1 MVIDEKGLIR
11 VMNAAHKSDGYKV
24 AVEDSADI
32 VNVIISH
39 PLWTVVIQKSELPR
53 KVLGLIAEHVGEIPK
68 PGTAYQVKKRQTQTE
83 IFSMAI
89 QVLQDFHS
97 GEKPRRI
104 IRRTSLVLDG
114 YPLWQVATEQ
124 RVVEVSPDLEDIMC
138 WGKYVVRLIGEDLLM
153 IDDNVSRA
161 YIRCYPPKDDSAR
174 MAKLE
179 HLAKI
184 QWVAE

>member
-1 MVIDEKGLIR
+1 MVVDEKGLMR
-11 VMNAAHKSDGYKV
+11 AMNAAYKVDGYKV
-24 AVEDSADI
+24 AVDDSADI
-32 VNVIISH
+32 ENVIISC

-68 PGTAYQVKKRQTQTE
+68 PGTAYQVKKKQTQTE

-89 QVLQDFHS
+89 QVLKDFHS
-97 GEKPRRI
+97 DEKARRI
-104 IRRTSLVLDG
+104 IRRTSLILGG
-114 YPLWQVATEQ
+114 YPLWQTATDQ
-124 RVVEVSPDLEDIMC
+124 RVVEVIPELEKIMC
-138 WGKYVVRLIGEDLLM
+138 WGSYVVRLIGDDLMM